1 MPKNP
6 LVTVIMP
13 AYNAAGFIQQAIE
26 SVLCQTVSDLELLV
40 IDDGSVDETRQ
51 IVEQLCARDCRVHLL
66 INEKNLGAGGTRN
79 RGLEMSKSPYT
90 ALLDSD
96 DYWKP
101 QMLEA
106 LIGRLEQTGADLAY
120 CSYALV
126 DEQGEKVCND
136 FIVPEETDFEH
147 SAVRNVISC
156 SSVVFA
162 RKVVDRYRFPVNVY
176 HEDIALWFQMLREGI
191 VARGVPEVLAAYRQR
206 ADSKTAGKLKS
217 AVRRWS
223 VYRKHLGLPF
233 LKSAGFMVRYACYG
247 LQKYKRI

>member
-13 AYNAAGFIQQAIE
+13 AYNAAGFIRQAIE

-40 IDDGSVDETRQ
+40 IDDGSKDETRQ
-51 IVEQLCARDCRVHLL
+51 IVEQLCNRDCRVHLL
-66 INEKNLGAGGTRN
+66 INEKNCGAGGTRN
-79 RGLEMSKSPYT
+79 RGMDLSKSPYT

-101 QMLEA
+101 QMLEK
-106 LIGRLEQTGADLAY
+106 LIKCLEQTGADLAY
-120 CSYALV
+120 CSYELV
-126 DEQGEKVCND
+126 DEEGKKVCND
-136 FIVPEETDFEH
+136 FIVPEETDFER

-162 RKVVDRYRFPVNVY
+162 RSVVDRYRFPRDVY
-176 HEDIALWFQMLREGI
+176 HEDIALWFQMLREGM
-191 VARGVPEVLAAYRQR
+191 VARGVTEVLATYRQR

-217 AVRRWS
+217 AMHRWS
-223 VYRKHLGLPF
+223 VYRKHLGLSVW
-233 LKSAGFMVRYACYG
+233 KSAGFMVRYARYG

>member
-13 AYNAAGFIQQAIE
+13 AYNAAGFIRQAIE
-26 SVLCQTVSDLELLV
+26 SVLNQTVSDLELLV
-40 IDDGSVDETRQ
+40 IDDGSEDETRQ
-51 IVEQLCARDCRVHLL
+51 IVEELCSRDCRVHLL
-66 INEKNLGAGGTRN
+66 INEKNCGAGGTRN
-79 RGLEMSKSPYT
+79 RGMDLSKSPYT

-96 DYWKP
+96 DYWQP
-101 QMLEA
+101 QLLEK
-106 LIGRLEQTGADLAY
+106 LICRIEQTGADLAY

-126 DEQGEKVCND
+126 DEAGQKVCND

-162 RKVVDRYRFPVNVY
+162 RSVVDQYRFPLNVY

-217 AVRRWS
+217 AMRRWS
-223 VYRKHLGLPF
+223 VYRKHLGLSVW
-233 LKSAGFMVRYACYG
+233 KSAGFMVRYARYG